1 MKKKKTISHID
12 KKILEEIKKSLEERR
27 DKIKTEL
34 DKFTKEDK
42 YEHEKHKAIFPE
54 FGDKNDENAIE
65 IAAFTDNLS
74 IGKSLEYILRDIE
87 DALQR
92 IEKGV
97 YGICKYCHEPISQE
111 RLKIRPVSS
120 ACVKCKKKIK
130 REE

>member
-1 MKKKKTISHID
+1 MAKEQKIFHID
-12 KKILEEIKKSLEERR
+12 KKVLEEIKKSLEARR
-27 DKIKTEL
+27 DKIKAEL

-42 YEHEKHKAIFPE
+42 HEHEKHKAIFPE

-65 IAAFTDNLS
+65 IATFTDNIS

-92 IEKGV
+92 IEKGT
-97 YGICKYCHEPISQE
+97 YGICKYCHQPILQE

-120 ACVKCKKKIK
+120 ACIKCKKKIK
-130 REE
+130 GES